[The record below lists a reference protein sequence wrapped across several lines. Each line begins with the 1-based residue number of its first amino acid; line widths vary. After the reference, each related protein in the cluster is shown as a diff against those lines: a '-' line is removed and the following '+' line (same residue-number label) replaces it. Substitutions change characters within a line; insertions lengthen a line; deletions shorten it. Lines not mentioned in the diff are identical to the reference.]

1 MPRKKYTRAAS
12 GSGSIRQRPDGT
24 WEARFSVGRDPGT
37 GKRIRKSVYGKTQAE
52 VRRKMNAAICEVDTG
67 TYSEPTKITVAQWL
81 DLWISNYTGN
91 LKDRTRAMY
100 SGYIDTRIKPS
111 LGAVKLCSLDS
122 PTIQA
127 FYNSLQRPTGENKPL
142 SAKTIKNIHG
152 VLHKALKQAVE
163 IGYIRVNPS
172 ESCKLP
178 RTEKPEIAP
187 LTEDQIKAFVQAIHG
202 HPFEALFLTALFTG
216 MRQGELLGL
225 PWENVNFDA
234 GTILIDRQMQII
246 DHEYKIVST
255 KSSKPRRI
263 MPATFVMQQLRR
275 QKIKQA
281 EWKLAAGDVWEDS
294 GLVFTNEIGHHL
306 ARETVYSNFKTIAKG
321 IGRPDARFHDL
332 RHTYA
337 VSSLRAGDDIKTLQD
352 NLGHY
357 TASFT
362 LDVYGHVVDEMKKA
376 SAERMGAFIRTMAL

>member
-1 MPRKKYTRAAS
+1 MAKQRKNTRSAS
-12 GSGSIRQRPDGT
+12 GSGSIRQRSDGT

-37 GKRIRKSVYGKTQAE
+37 GKHIRKSVYGKTQAE

-67 TYSEPTKITVAQWL
+67 TYIEPARITVAEWL
-81 DLWISNYTGN
+81 DVWVETYTGN

-100 SGYIDTRIKPS
+100 RGYISTRIKPNI
-111 LGAVKLCSLDS
+111 GAVKLSALEA
-122 PTIQA
+122 PAIQRM
-127 FYNSLQRPTGENKPL
+127 YNALQSGERSL

-178 RTEKPEIAP
+178 RTEKQEINPFTA
-187 LTEDQIKAFVQAIHG
+187 DQIKAFMQVAHG
-202 HPFEALFLTALFTG
+202 HPFECLYLTALFTG

-225 PWENVNFDA
+225 SWRQIDFEA
-234 GTILIDRQMQII
+234 GTILVDQQMQIVNR
-246 DHEYKIVST
+246 EYKLVTT

-263 MPATFVMQQLRR
+263 TPAGFVMRQLHR
-275 QKIKQA
+275 QKVRQA
-281 EWKLAAGDVWEDS
+281 GWRLAAGSVWENS
-294 GLVFTNEIGHHL
+294 GLVFTNELGHHL
-306 ARETVYSNFKTIAKG
+306 ARETVYSNFKKLAAG

-337 VSSLRAGDDIKTLQD
+337 VSSLRAGDDLKTLQD

-362 LDVYGHVVDEMKKA
+362 LDVYGHVVEEMKKA
-376 SAERMGAFIRTMAL
+376 SAARMDALISSIAQ